1 MRTFYIIG
9 GMLVITA
16 ITAKINR
23 SFETTAELCI
33 TLISSF
39 ALLLIIDYNASS
51 YPLNLI
57 LVGLFAAWNGW
68 LIGPTIEHF
77 GERFKLKR
85 YLKNQGLN
93 VKKRR
98 DIPDDALAEFEDS
111 FDRNAYHAEWQNV
124 IFQTISA
131 TALAM
136 ISTGSIVFL
145 TDYDFGWLGQILF
158 ICLFSLIIMYLLNAL
173 IFKSSVFAL
182 IRTYF
187 GAVIFTLFLIYDFN
201 RLEKLANDES
211 WATAIDI
218 SVNIY
223 LDIINLF
230 LEILE
235 IFSE

>member
-1 MRTFYIIG
+1 MRTFYIVG

-23 SFETTAELCI
+23 TFETTAELWI
-33 TLISSF
+33 ALISTF
-39 ALLLIIDYNASS
+39 ALIFIIDYNASS

-57 LVGLFAAWNGW
+57 LVGLFAALNGW
-68 LIGPTIEHF
+68 ILGPTIEHF
-77 GERFKLKR
+77 GERFELKR
-85 YLKNQGLN
+85 HLKDQGIK

-98 DIPDDALAEFEDS
+98 DIPEDTLAKFEGS
-111 FDRNAYHAEWQNV
+111 FNREAYHAEWQNV

-131 TALAM
+131 TALAI

-158 ICLFSLIIMYLLNAL
+158 ICLCILIMMWLLNAFF
-173 IFKSSVFAL
+173 FKSSAFAL
-182 IRTYF
+182 VRAYL

-201 RLEKLANDES
+201 RLEKLAKDES

-230 LEILE
+230 LELLE
-235 IFSE
+235 ILSE